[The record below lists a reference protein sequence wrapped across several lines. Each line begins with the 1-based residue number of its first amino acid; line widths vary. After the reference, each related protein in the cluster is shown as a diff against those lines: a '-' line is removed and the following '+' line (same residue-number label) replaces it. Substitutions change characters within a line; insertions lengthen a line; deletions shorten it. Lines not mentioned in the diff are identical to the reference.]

1 MDTGLVGKRCRM
13 CSLAIDHITGAP
25 MRGLTGTIR
34 HRVERLGREFILVD
48 WDGNAE
54 ATYVLPADVD
64 LLEEE
69 G

>member
-1 MDTGLVGKRCRM
+1 
-13 CSLAIDHITGAP
+13 